1 MRRCPASSRRCC
13 RPPEHF
19 EQATEL
25 VTEDMVAE
33 AVPCGPD
40 VDRHVV
46 AIQEFADAGVDE
58 LYIHQIG
65 GPGADFFGTYA
76 KEILRRFS
84 G

>member
-1 MRRCPASSRRCC
+1 VLATPR
-13 RPPEHF
+13 HF

-25 VTEDMVAE
+25 VTEDMVAA

-40 VDRHVV
+40 IDRHLA
-46 AIQEFADAGVDE
+46 AIQEFADAGADE

-65 GPGADFFGTYA
+65 GAGDEFFATYA
-76 KEILRRFS
+76 EEILPRFDETPARKV

>member
-1 MRRCPASSRRCC
+1 MLPTPA
-13 RPPEHF
+13 HF

-25 VTEDMVAE
+25 VTEDMLAE

-40 VDRHVV
+40 LDRHRAAV
-46 AIQEFADAGVDE
+46 QKFADAGVDE

-65 GPGADFFGTYA
+65 GPGDDFFGTYA
-76 KEILRRFS
+76 QEILGRFA